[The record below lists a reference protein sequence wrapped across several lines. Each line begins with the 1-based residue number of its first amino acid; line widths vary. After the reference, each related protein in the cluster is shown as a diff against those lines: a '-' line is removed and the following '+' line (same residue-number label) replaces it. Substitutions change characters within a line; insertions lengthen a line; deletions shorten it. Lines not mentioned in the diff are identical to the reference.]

1 MGSATTD
8 AERLTCPALPE
19 AQNTH
24 AHTEKRER
32 ERERERESDRENEED
47 GAHRE
52 TFAMPPPPPASAD
65 ADTSSSPRQHLRPL
79 GAVVAENVKRT
90 LVMFAADSAS
100 ARIPVD
106 EER

>member
-1 MGSATTD
+1 
-8 AERLTCPALPE
+8 
-19 AQNTH
+19 
-24 AHTEKRER
+24 
-32 ERERERESDRENEED
+32 
-47 GAHRE
+47 
-52 TFAMPPPPPASAD
+52 MPPPPPASAD